1 MNRSLSSDRLFDWIN
16 NGLLLIVIGIILFPL
31 LFVVSASI
39 SDPLLV
45 NSGQVWIWPRGIT
58 FEGYQRILHNNEIWV
73 GYFNS
78 IVYTVLGTLL
88 HLIVL
93 LPCAY
98 ALSRKELM
106 GKKLIMWYFLL
117 TMMISGGLIPT
128 YLLVKQLGMLNSVWA
143 MIIPGVVGAWDI
155 LVAKT
160 FFQQNVPDPLVE
172 AAKVDGASHFY
183 TFWRVALPL
192 SLPIIAVMS
201 LFHGV
206 GLWNQYF
213 NALIYL
219 NDDSMYP
226 LQMVL
231 RKILVAQ
238 EMSSENVSSSAIQGE
253 ALAAQARIASI
264 LKYGVIIV
272 STLPLLVAY
281 PFLQRFFLKGALVG
295 SIKE

>member
-1 MNRSLSSDRLFDWIN
+1 MKATMSDRTFELVN
-16 NGLLLIVIGIILFPL
+16 HVLLLLFIGMILFPL
-31 LFVVSASI
+31 LFVLSASV
-39 SDPLLV
+39 SDPTLV
-45 NSGQVWIWPRGIT
+45 NSGKVWIWPRGIT
-58 FEGYQRILHNNEIWV
+58 FEGYKRIFQNNEIWL
-73 GYFNS
+73 GYLNT
-78 IVYTVLGTLL
+78 IVYTVIGTVL

-98 ALSRKELM
+98 ALSRRELA
-106 GKKLIMWYFLL
+106 GKKLILWYFLL
-117 TMMISGGLIPT
+117 TMMIGGGLIPT
-128 YLLVKQLGMLNSVWA
+128 YLVVRDLGMVNSMWA
-143 MIIPGVVGAWDI
+143 IVIPGVVGAWDI
-155 LVAKT
+155 LVSRT

-172 AAKVDGASHFY
+172 AAKVDGSSYFHIF
-183 TFWRVALPL
+183 FRIALPL

-219 NDDSMYP
+219 NHDSLYP
-226 LQMVL
+226 LQLVL

-238 EMSSENVSSSAIQGE
+238 EMSSENMANSSIQAE

-264 LKYGVIIV
+264 LKYGVIVV
-272 STLPLLVAY
+272 STAPLLAVY
-281 PFLQRFFLKGALVG
+281 PFLQRFFLKGVLIG

>member
-1 MNRSLSSDRLFDWIN
+1 
-16 NGLLLIVIGIILFPL
+16 
-31 LFVVSASI
+31 
-39 SDPLLV
+39 
-45 NSGQVWIWPRGIT
+45 
-58 FEGYQRILHNNEIWV
+58 
-73 GYFNS
+73 
-78 IVYTVLGTLL
+78 
-88 HLIVL
+88 
-93 LPCAY
+93 
-98 ALSRKELM
+98 M
-106 GKKLIMWYFLL
+106 GKKLILWYFLL
-117 TMMISGGLIPT
+117 TMMIGGGLIPT
-128 YLLVKQLGMLNSVWA
+128 YLLVKQLGMLNTVWA
-143 MIIPGVVGAWDI
+143 MVIPGVVGAWGI

-172 AAKVDGASHFY
+172 AAKVDGASYFY
-183 TFWRVALPL
+183 TFLHIALPL

-219 NDDSMYP
+219 HDDSMYP

-231 RKILVAQ
+231 RKILVTQ
-238 EMSSENVSSSAIQGE
+238 EISSENMSSGAIHAE

-272 STLPLLVAY
+272 STLPLLIAY

>member
-1 MNRSLSSDRLFDWIN
+1 MKATMSDRTFELVN
-16 NGLLLIVIGIILFPL
+16 HVLLLLFIGMILFPL
-31 LFVVSASI
+31 LFVLSASV
-39 SDPLLV
+39 SDPTLV
-45 NSGQVWIWPRGIT
+45 NSGKVWIWPRGIT
-58 FEGYQRILHNNEIWV
+58 FEGYMRIFQNNEIWL
-73 GYFNS
+73 GYLNT
-78 IVYTVLGTLL
+78 IVYTVIGTVL

-98 ALSRKELM
+98 ALSRRELA
-106 GKKLIMWYFLL
+106 GKKLILWYFLL
-117 TMMISGGLIPT
+117 TMMIGGGLIPT
-128 YLLVKQLGMLNSVWA
+128 YLVVRNLGMVNSMWA
-143 MIIPGVVGAWDI
+143 IVIPGVVGAWDI
-155 LVAKT
+155 LVSRT

-172 AAKVDGASHFY
+172 AAKVDGSSYFHIF
-183 TFWRVALPL
+183 FRIALPL

-219 NDDSMYP
+219 NHDSLYP
-226 LQMVL
+226 LQLVL

-238 EMSSENVSSSAIQGE
+238 EMSSENMANSSIQAE

-264 LKYGVIIV
+264 LKYGVIVV
-272 STLPLLVAY
+272 STAPLLAVY
-281 PFLQRFFLKGALVG
+281 PFLQRFFLKGVLIG